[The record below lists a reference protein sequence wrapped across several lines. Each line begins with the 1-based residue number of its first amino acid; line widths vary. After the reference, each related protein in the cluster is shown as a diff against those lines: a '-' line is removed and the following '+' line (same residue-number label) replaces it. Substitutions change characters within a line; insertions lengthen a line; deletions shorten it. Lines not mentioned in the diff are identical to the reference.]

1 MEFTAGKRF
10 TLDLVEAD
18 RFLAGLTKSG
28 PLPALV
34 NERTQQ
40 ILASAVEVAE
50 TSESRR
56 RGLLGRDSLD
66 PSRALVIAPC
76 SAIHTFFMRFAIDVM
91 FIDRGGRVL
100 KIVRD
105 LPAWRMAGSVRAYG
119 VIELNGGSLQET
131 DVAVGDRLRLRSGS
145 V

>member
-1 MEFTAGKRF
+1 
-10 TLDLVEAD
+10 
-18 RFLAGLTKSG
+18 
-28 PLPALV
+28 
-34 NERTQQ
+34 
-40 ILASAVEVAE
+40 
-50 TSESRR
+50 
-56 RGLLGRDSLD
+56 
-66 PSRALVIAPC
+66 
-76 SAIHTFFMRFAIDVM
+76 MRFAIDVM